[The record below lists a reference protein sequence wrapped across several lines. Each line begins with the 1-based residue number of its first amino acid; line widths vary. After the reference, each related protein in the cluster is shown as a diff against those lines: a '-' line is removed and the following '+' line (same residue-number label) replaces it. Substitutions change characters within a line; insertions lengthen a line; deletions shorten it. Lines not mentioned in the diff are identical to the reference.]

1 MPAKLPPHWTVVAP
15 PPELVAFAVEVV
27 VVPPEVDDDPADA
40 DADANAEEE
49 PLAVAEAE
57 ALVEPHVHIHAIASP
72 PLNVRTSKRGNAK
85 LFRTLIM
92 AASPFLPNTIVR
104 PNRHSVL

>member
-1 MPAKLPPHWTVVAP
+1 MLVKLPHWTVVVP

-40 DADANAEEE
+40 DADENAEE
-49 PLAVAEAE
+49 PLAVAVAE
-57 ALVEPHVHIHAIASP
+57 ELVEPDVHVHAIASP
-72 PLNVRTSKRGNAK
+72 PLNARTSKRGNAK
-85 LFRTLIM
+85 FFRTLIM

-104 PNRHSVL
+104 PNRHTVL

>member
-1 MPAKLPPHWTVVAP
+1 MPVKLPPHWTVVVP

-57 ALVEPHVHIHAIASP
+57 ALVEPHVHVHAIASP
-72 PLNVRTSKRGNAK
+72 PLNARTSKRGNAK

-92 AASPFLPNTIVR
+92 AASPFLPSTIGR